1 MASHESW
8 WSSLIGGKPDAEKQR
23 ISSYSGWTDNELGAG
38 VQRNRLT
45 QLSKSGSFVPW
56 SAAQGKAAKDS
67 ADAIYNEME
76 ARKNPGRTGLRV
88 NQAEINA
95 MSNRPKDKSVMRNW
109 TDQEVDA
116 GTTRTGNRFTDAS
129 IERRLAGRA
138 NNGTIPSQMDAQ
150 YKAAADSFTT
160 VFDEKVRRMRN
171 MKGK

>member
-1 MASHESW
+1 MGTHESW
-8 WSSLIGGKPDAEKQR
+8 WDSL
-23 ISSYSGWTDNELGAG
+23 L
-38 VQRNRLT
+38 
-45 QLSKSGSFVPW
+45 
-56 SAAQGKAAKDS
+56 
-67 ADAIYNEME
+67 
-76 ARKNPGRTGLRV
+76 GRTGLRV

-138 NNGTIPSQMDAQ
+138 NNGTIPSQLDAQ
-150 YKAAADSFTT
+150 YKAATDSFTT